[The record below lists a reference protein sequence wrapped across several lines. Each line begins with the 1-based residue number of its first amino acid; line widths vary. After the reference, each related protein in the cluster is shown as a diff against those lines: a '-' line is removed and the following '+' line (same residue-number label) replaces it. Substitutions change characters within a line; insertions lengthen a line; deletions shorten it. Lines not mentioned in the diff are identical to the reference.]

1 MHKAIRCVAIFYLQ
15 QWKCKQCREKNKQ
28 RQHKHQYQ
36 QEHPKCI
43 YVYTDIGMRSSWATE
58 QTFSLVPVGF
68 SSHKTLFRWINKDSA
83 DFGKQVACFFYAQ
96 VFLFFEMSP
105 VLIVQCTVQV
115 FFTNIDCILS
125 IKIFDFAHTKHSSN
139 NLQFDCSASIFICKR
154 LQSRQ

>member
-1 MHKAIRCVAIFYLQ
+1 MYI
-15 QWKCKQCREKNKQ
+15 
-28 RQHKHQYQ
+28 
-36 QEHPKCI
+36 CI
-43 YVYTDIGMRSSWATE
+43 HRHRDAFKLGNGIDFFIGSSWVF
-58 QTFSLVPVGF
+58 FSVLW
-68 SSHKTLFRWINKDSA
+68 LFRWINKDSA

-125 IKIFDFAHTKHSSN
+125 IKIFDFAHTKHSFN

-154 LQSRQ
+154 LQSRQWKLCTEKYQ